1 MSKKGLA
8 TKHGIGHIGLRDKKV
23 SLTIILTKQHS
34 GMLYE
39 CIHTIIEYIPSRIPN
54 SNSACLTMMRWD
66 PESWTSDPHDN
77 INVSAILWSGSY
89 IFTLTPPRQC
99 TV

>member
-1 MSKKGLA
+1 MSKKRPSSKAWNRTYWVKGQEGELS
-8 TKHGIGHIGLRDKKV
+8 DNFDFWNV
-23 SLTIILTKQHS
+23 
-34 GMLYE
+34 YE
-39 CIHTIIEYIPSRIPN
+39 CIHSIIEYIPSRIPN

-89 IFTLTPPRQC
+89 IFTVTPPRQC
-99 TV
+99 NV